1 MKHTTALILAL
12 ALGASS
18 ATALA
23 QARFEWIDNTSGQK
37 VFSDRPPPGG
47 PESVRNFVDHA
58 PQRRIEAPLEQSG
71 TPAAP
76 GASAPGVDKAL
87 EAKKREAEEA
97 EAAKQKEAERQR
109 AAQRADN
116 CKRARQARESLDS
129 GMRMAR
135 LNEKGEREILTKEM
149 RAEESKRVQAIIE
162 ENCN

>member
-18 ATALA
+18 AAALA

-58 PQRRIEAPLEQSG
+58 PGTHVTKEQAPA
-71 TPAAP
+71 AAP

-87 EAKKREAEEA
+87 EARKREAEEA
-97 EAAKQKEAERQR
+97 EAAQQREAERQR

-116 CKRARQARESLDS
+116 CKRARDARRQLES
-129 GMRMAR
+129 GQRMAR
-135 LNEKGEREILTKEM
+135 INEKGEREILTDEM
-149 RAEESKRVQAIIE
+149 RAAESERVRAIIE

>member
-12 ALGASS
+12 ALGASCV
-18 ATALA
+18 TAVA
-23 QARFEWIDNTSGQK
+23 KPRFEWVDNTSGLK

-47 PESVRNFVDHA
+47 PESVRGFIDHEPGLLPA
-58 PQRRIEAPLEQSG
+58 REQA
-71 TPAAP
+71 PAAAAASG
-76 GASAPGVDKAL
+76 GASVPGVDKTL

-97 EAAKQKEAERQR
+97 EAAQQREAERQR

-135 LNEKGEREILTKEM
+135 LNEKGEREILTDEM
-149 RAEESKRVQAIIE
+149 RAAERQRVQTILD